1 METDLITLIAQFG
14 FPIVMCLWFMLRTE
28 KIIAKNTEA
37 LDRLGD
43 LVEKLCERRKL
54 K

>member
-1 METDLITLIAQFG
+1 MEEYLPLIAQYG

-43 LVEKLCERRKL
+43 LVEKLCERRK
-54 K
+54 

>member
-1 METDLITLIAQFG
+1 MEEYLPMIAQLG

-28 KIIAKNTEA
+28 KIIQKNTEA

-43 LVEKLCERRKL
+43 LVEKLCERRRL